1 MDEIATMAAT
11 ARSSGFDEPGSIPMI
26 LTRPARLHVDAVV
39 RDARPPR
46 LLLVGTAGSGKTRLL
61 RRLATQFAQHGRT
74 AVAADALSNLASVP
88 EGEVLVVDDAH
99 LLSPDELAAIDR
111 RLHDPGA
118 GVVLAMRPWPVPA
131 GLRAIAD
138 ELEKVHPPIVLGHVT
153 RADVED
159 QCEADGRRLAPRCID
174 SILDLTGQLT
184 WLVSEALA
192 VHDGDCDEDAAHRAV
207 REELREVIA
216 HRIARLDD
224 DLRHAIE
231 TLCLSPQTL
240 PSEEAA
246 HWALAG
252 HAKGLLQR
260 NGHPAPVVRDTVRAT
275 ICIDRLVELYAGSGM
290 AETDPVLRELL
301 GGFHHP
307 RVATA
312 LLMDGD
318 AALTS
323 EPRRA
328 EELFRAAGEAGADPR
343 TVAVRRARAA
353 WSAGEID
360 AAGTILDAADID
372 PGHPAYAEAGSIA
385 GAVWAARG
393 DMRMASTVF
402 AHTAI
407 ASPDAVAHA
416 TIAAVGAG
424 DPDELAR
431 LGDVPRA
438 RAIPSTLVVSHELLV
453 RGLRASLTT
462 QTRTCLSDLVRA
474 TEMYTASTSDAPT
487 PELPAVVA
495 AVAALTLGELSVA
508 HTVID
513 GAVRAR
519 HGGAWAQPR
528 LLLWQAWIAV
538 QRERPHEAE
547 AALVRA
553 RALGALPPRDLV
565 LSDAISIALTRRYAD
580 SSALA
585 PAWRHARESILRA
598 PFDLYSLLPL
608 TEFAV
613 SAARL
618 GDTDRLR
625 PNLEEAY
632 AAVERLGS
640 PPMWASHLHWAG
652 LHCSILLDQPSEL
665 APHAR
670 ALLAAAPH
678 TRLAK
683 MMARAGKVWT
693 EVLTGHVDA
702 DDIELAALGLASV
715 GLAWDGARLAGHG
728 AGRTEDRR
736 VIARL
741 LACARQLHPREE
753 LEQSTAEESP
763 TQAGS
768 LTRANDLLSARERDV
783 AVLVVQGKTY
793 AEIGES
799 IFISPR
805 TAEHHIARIRRRL
818 GATSRSDLIA
828 KLRLVLEDAAE
839 PDDLRRN
846 RAAEFA

>member
-1 MDEIATMAAT
+1 MAT
-11 ARSSGFDEPGSIPMI
+11 SSVQGFDEPGSIPMI
-26 LTRPARLHVDAVV
+26 LPRHARLHVDAVV
-39 RDARPPR
+39 RDPRPPR
-46 LLLVGTAGSGKTRLL
+46 VLLVGTAGSGKTRLL
-61 RRLATQFAQHGRT
+61 RRMQAQFERDGRL
-74 AVAADALSNLASVP
+74 AVAAPGGGPIAARP
-88 EGEVLVVDDAH
+88 EGAILLVDDAH
-99 LLSPDELAAIDR
+99 LLHPDDLAAIEE
-111 RLHDPGA
+111 RLRDPDA

-131 GLRAIAD
+131 ALRPIA
-138 ELEKVHPPIVLGHVT
+138 EQLETLHPPIVLGHVT
-153 RADVED
+153 RADVHD
-159 QCEADGRRLAPRCID
+159 QCVEDGRRIAARCLD
-174 SILDLTGQLT
+174 SILELTGQLT

-192 VHDGDCDEDAAHRAV
+192 VHDEECDEDAAHRAV
-207 REELREVIA
+207 RDELRELIA
-216 HRIARLDD
+216 HRITGVDD

-240 PSEEAA
+240 PSEEAE

-275 ICIDRLVELYAGSGM
+275 IAIDRLVELYAGPGR
-290 AETDPVLRELL
+290 ADVDPVLRELL

-318 AALTS
+318 AALS
-323 EPRRA
+323 HDPRRA
-328 EELFRAAGEAGADPR
+328 DELFRAAGEAGADPM

-353 WSAGEID
+353 WSAGDID
-360 AAGTILDAADID
+360 HAGTILDAAAID
-372 PGHPAYAEAGSIA
+372 PRHAAYAEASSIA

-393 DMRMASTVF
+393 DMRMSATVF
-402 AHTAI
+402 ANTAI
-407 ASPDAVAHA
+407 GSPDAVAHA
-416 TIAAVGAG
+416 TIAAIGAG

-431 LGDVPRA
+431 LGEVPPA
-438 RAIPSTLVVSHELLV
+438 HAIPSALVVSHELLA
-453 RGLRASLTT
+453 RGLRATIT
-462 QTRTCLSDLVRA
+462 PQTRTCLSDLVRA
-474 TEMYTASTSDAPT
+474 TEMYTASSSDAPT
-487 PELPAVVA
+487 PELPAVLA
-495 AVAALTLGELSVA
+495 AIAALTLGELNVA
-508 HTVID
+508 HTVIE
-513 GAVRAR
+513 GAVRAG

-538 QRERPHEAE
+538 QRERPHDAE
-547 AALVRA
+547 AALRRA
-553 RALGALPPRDLV
+553 RQTDRFTPRDRV
-565 LSDAISIALTRRYAD
+565 LADAIAIALTRRYAD

-598 PFDLYSLLPL
+598 RFDLYSLLPL
-608 TEFAV
+608 SEFAV

-618 GDTDRLR
+618 GDMERLR
-625 PNLEEAY
+625 PNLDEAY

-640 PPMWASHLHWAG
+640 PPMWSSHLHWAG
-652 LHCSILLDQPSEL
+652 LHCSIHLNQPGEL

-693 EVLTGHVDA
+693 EVLTGQVDA
-702 DDIELAALGLASV
+702 DAIEHAALGLASV

-753 LEQSTAEESP
+753 LQQAP
-763 TQAGS
+763 TDEPVHGGAG
-768 LTRANDLLSARERDV
+768 LARANDLLSARERDV

-839 PDDLRRN
+839 PDDLRPN
-846 RAAEFA
+846 RSAEFA